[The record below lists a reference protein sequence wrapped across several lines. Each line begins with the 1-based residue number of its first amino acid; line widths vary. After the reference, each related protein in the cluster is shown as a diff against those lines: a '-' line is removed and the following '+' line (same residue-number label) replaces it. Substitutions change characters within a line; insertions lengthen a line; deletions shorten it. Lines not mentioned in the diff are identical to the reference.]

1 MPRQKFAFPL
11 LFSSSSDK
19 GKSRNLRG
27 ANAPYAPTLVPPLLR
42 VYALRILKNI
52 HLSFIYNYFVEVSWF
67 FLVFFSLYH
76 YHYQCT
82 YSVYYF
88 THLSIST
95 YVYIYHLEEDPSLYE
110 NIQKLVRLKRFKLN
124 EVFRN
129 IFRKYIKTT

>member
-1 MPRQKFAFPL
+1 MPIQKFAFPL
-11 LFSSSSDK
+11 LFSSSSYK

-27 ANAPYAPTLVPPLLR
+27 ANAPFAPTLVPPLLR
-42 VYALRILKNI
+42 VFALRILKNI
-52 HLSFIYNYFVEVSWF
+52 HLYFIYNYFVEVSWF
-67 FLVFFSLYH
+67 FLYYFFLYIITMLS
-76 YHYQCT
+76 YVNCT

-110 NIQKLVRLKRFKLN
+110 NIQKLVRLKRFKWN

-129 IFRKYIKTT
+129 IFRK